1 MRFFIAATAVALALA
16 LGAEPAM
23 QAYAARATEE
33 KTMSAIMEAG
43 RTAKKKGSQEWLS
56 VTVPK
61 ETLKATTEPE
71 FREFC
76 SAVVKDS
83 GYSWVTIVCGDGTGI
98 QFPGSFAGA
107 AEYGMVDGYGQ
118 IDEPLGYISLKNGKY
133 IYVDKENAE

>member
-16 LGAEPAM
+16 IGAGPAM
-23 QAYAARATEE
+23 QAYAAEVTEE

-43 RTAKKKGSQEWLS
+43 RMVKKKGNQKWLS
-56 VTVPK
+56 VSVPK
-61 ETLKATTEPE
+61 EVLKATTEPE
-71 FREFC
+71 FRDFC
-76 SAVVKDS
+76 STVVKDS

-107 AEYGMVDGYGQ
+107 AEYGQ
-118 IDEPLGYISLKNGKY
+118 IDGCGRIDDPMGYVYLKNGEY